1 MIALPGIDR
10 VGRIMLAIIGALAV
24 LALLALILSNRT
36 SPLAALILVPV
47 AAALLAGL
55 GGAVPAYVLA
65 GIGKIAP
72 VAGMF
77 IFAILF
83 FGIMTDAG
91 LLAPLVGLVLRLVGE
106 RPRRIAIGTALLALL
121 IHLDGSGAV
130 CFLITIPALRP
141 LYDRLGMD
149 RRVLACTA
157 SLAAG
162 VNFLP
167 WTGPTLRASAA
178 LKVPA
183 AQLFVP
189 MIGVQAAGLG
199 FVFAAAWWLGLRE
212 ERRIAAGIPLPRA
225 AGAMMASGAPAEPM
239 ADDPDLRRPRLMP
252 LNILLTL
259 AVVGTMVAG
268 LVEPVV
274 AFMIGTALALMINY
288 PDAAQQRAR
297 IDAHARAALL
307 MAGVL
312 FAAGAFTGILNG
324 SGMIRAMAE
333 AVARHVPDGVGGSL
347 PVLLG
352 VAAMPLSLVFDP
364 DSFYFGVLPV
374 LAEVGTRFGHAP
386 ATMAQA
392 ALLGQMTT
400 GFPVS
405 PLTPAT
411 FLVAGLS
418 GIELGAHQRFAIPW
432 LFAATLVMVAAALL
446 IGVLPL

>member
-1 MIALPGIDR
+1 
-10 VGRIMLAIIGALAV
+10 MLAIIGMITIV
-24 LALLALILSNRT
+24 ALLALILSNRV
-36 SPLAALILVPV
+36 SPIAALILVPLLG
-47 AAALLAGL
+47 ALAAGL
-55 GGAVPAYVLA
+55 GGEVPGYVVS
-65 GIGKIAP
+65 GIAKIAP

-77 IFAILF
+77 VFAILF
-83 FGIMTDAG
+83 FGVMTDAG
-91 LLAPLVGLVLRLVGE
+91 LLAPIVKGVLRMVGE
-106 RPRRIAIGTALLALL
+106 RPTRITVGTALLALL

-130 CFLITIPALRP
+130 CFLVTIPALRP

-178 LKVPA
+178 LKIPVMTI
-183 AQLFVP
+183 FRP
-189 MIGVQAAGLG
+189 MIGIQIVGLV
-199 FVFAAAWWLGLRE
+199 FVFVAAWWLGHRE
-212 ERRIAAGIPLPRA
+212 ERRLGLAGSRTAGPSIAAPLEE
-225 AGAMMASGAPAEPM
+225 SEV
-239 ADDPDLRRPRLMP
+239 LHRPKLYWF
-252 LNILLTL
+252 NLLVTL
-259 AVVGTMVAG
+259 LVLGTMISG

-274 AFMIGTALALMINY
+274 VFMIGTAVALIVNY
-288 PDAAQQRAR
+288 PSAEQQRER

-307 MAGVL
+307 MAGIL
-312 FAAGAFTGILNG
+312 FAAGAFTGIMSG
-324 SGMIRAMAE
+324 SGMISALANAAVGAMPPALGP
-333 AVARHVPDGVGGSL
+333 RI

-352 VAAMPLSLVFDP
+352 LTSMPLSLLFDP

-374 LAEVGTRFGHAP
+374 VADVSARFGVP
-386 ATMAQA
+386 QVQVAQA

-418 GIELGAHQRFAIPW
+418 GIELGSHQRFSIPW
-432 LFAATLVMVAAALL
+432 LLGASVVMTMAALVF
-446 IGVLPL
+446 GVLRV

>member
-1 MIALPGIDR
+1 
-10 VGRIMLAIIGALAV
+10 MLAVIGMV
-24 LALLALILSNRT
+24 TIVALLALILSNRV
-36 SPLAALILVPV
+36 SPIAALILVPFLG
-47 AAALLAGL
+47 AMAAGL
-55 GGAVPAYVLA
+55 GGQVPAYVVS

-77 IFAILF
+77 VFAILF
-83 FGIMTDAG
+83 FGVMTDAG
-91 LLAPLVGLVLRLVGE
+91 LLAPIVKGILRMVGE
-106 RPRRIAIGTALLALL
+106 RPSRITVGTALLALL

-130 CFLITIPALRP
+130 CFLVTIPALRP

-178 LKVPA
+178 LRIPVITI
-183 AQLFVP
+183 FRP
-189 MIGVQAAGLG
+189 MIGVQIVGLA
-199 FVFAAAWWLGLRE
+199 FVFGAAWWLGRRE
-212 ERRIAAGIPLPRA
+212 EHRLCAANGSATGL
-225 AGAMMASGAPAEPM
+225 SLAPADA
-239 ADDPDLRRPRLMP
+239 ADDALHRPKLYWFN
-252 LNILLTL
+252 LLLTL
-259 AVVGTMVAG
+259 LVLGTMISG

-274 AFMIGTALALMINY
+274 VFMIGTAVALVVNY
-288 PDAAQQRAR
+288 PNAEQQRAR

-307 MAGVL
+307 MAGIL
-312 FAAGAFTGILNG
+312 FAAGAFTGIMSG
-324 SGMIRAMAE
+324 SGMITALANS
-333 AVARHVPDGVGGSL
+333 AVGAVPAALGPRI

-352 VAAMPLSLVFDP
+352 LTSMPLSLLFDP

-374 LAEVGTRFGHAP
+374 VADVAGRFGVP
-386 ATMAQA
+386 QVQVAQA

-418 GIELGAHQRFAIPW
+418 GIELGSHQRFSIPW
-432 LFAATLVMVAAALL
+432 LLAARVVMTIAALAF
-446 IGVLPL
+446 GVLRV